1 MFGRVTPEQKKLL
14 VKALQKKGHT
24 VAMTGDGVND
34 VMALKEADCGIAI
47 AGGADAARNVAQLV
61 LLKSNFEALPKVVA
75 EGRRAINNIQR
86 SASLFLVKTV
96 YASLLSIAFLF
107 ITAPY
112 PFEPIHLTLIGFT
125 TTGVPSVVLGLQP
138 NHDRVQGHFLKNVLT
153 TAAPCGITIALAVLM
168 AVVCGQAFS
177 LDQKQVEALCVLLT
191 GGAIL
196 ILLYY
201 VCHPWTPVRV
211 VLFGS
216 MTFLFFLGYFAFNTF
231 FSIERFVPSS
241 LLLLLLIG
249 VGSWEIF
256 RILWQLFHGQRIS
269 LVPRLAA
276 EYERTASRS
285 KRESRR

>member
-1 MFGRVTPEQKKLL
+1 MP
-14 VKALQKKGHT
+14 KA
-24 VAMTGDGVND
+24 A
-34 VMALKEADCGIAI
+34 
-47 AGGADAARNVAQLV
+47 
-61 LLKSNFEALPKVVA
+61 
-75 EGRRAINNIQR
+75 RAINNIQR

-191 GGAIL
+191 LAWRNSDPPVLCLPPLDAGARRA
-196 ILLYY
+196 
-201 VCHPWTPVRV
+201 VRLHDV
-211 VLFGS
+211 PIFPGVL
-216 MTFLFFLGYFAFNTF
+216 
-231 FSIERFVPSS
+231 RFQY
-241 LLLLLLIG
+241 LLL
-249 VGSWEIF
+249 
-256 RILWQLFHGQRIS
+256 H
-269 LVPRLAA
+269 
-276 EYERTASRS
+276 
-285 KRESRR
+285 